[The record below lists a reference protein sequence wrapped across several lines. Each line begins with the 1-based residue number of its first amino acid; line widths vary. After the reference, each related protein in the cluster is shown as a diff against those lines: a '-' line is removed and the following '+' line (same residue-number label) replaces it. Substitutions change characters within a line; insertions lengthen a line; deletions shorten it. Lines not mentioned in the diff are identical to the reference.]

1 MARLRRMAALLAPF
15 EPSHTNNDDDT
26 THSATTTTTVQE
38 NLVTRN
44 GEVERELERMRLLLA
59 RVAGRVA
66 QLPDNNNNNN
76 NRTRTRNASGVLV
89 EDAEECVDLDSLER
103 DKVEKLLDR
112 L

>member
-1 MARLRRMAALLAPF
+1 MAALLAPF
-15 EPSHTNNDDDT
+15 EPSHTNNDDDDT
-26 THSATTTTTVQE
+26 THSATTSHARTTTVQE